1 MRAKRY
7 KLQRRLKPK
16 RSRVKKLLE
25 SKFFW
30 VGILGFFVL
39 AGSTYGIFFTPF
51 FQIKHIEI
59 RGNKNIAE
67 EELRHA
73 VSEPLSGHVVLFKK
87 SHFLL
92 ANATGL
98 ATEIRAV
105 FPEIESVAVQKKF
118 PDKVRVT
125 VQERQGIATWCQNK
139 TLRVELEG
147 SQEQMTRSIRQCFT
161 LDKQG
166 VIFEEMESGKE
177 VILSAEGV
185 EAALGDQVV
194 APVALER
201 ILQFQRS
208 VDTFPLFEQ
217 VGLRVLS
224 LLIVSKERVN
234 AGISEGWE
242 IYFNP
247 SSGVDW
253 QIQKV
258 KLVLEQE
265 ISSQRRP
272 FLDYIDLRFGDQ
284 AYIKYQK

>member
-16 RSRVKKLLE
+16 RSRVKKLLK
-25 SKFFW
+25 SKVFW

-39 AGSTYGIFFTPF
+39 AGSAYGIFFTPF

-67 EELRHA
+67 EKLRQA
-73 VSEPLSGHVVLFKK
+73 VSEPLSGHVVFFKK

-92 ANATGL
+92 ANAAGV
-98 ATEIRAV
+98 AAKIQAV

-125 VQERQGIATWCQNK
+125 VQERQGIGTWCPNK
-139 TLRVELEG
+139 TLSIELEG
-147 SQEQMTRSIRQCFT
+147 SQEQTTRSIRQCFT

-166 VIFEEMESGKE
+166 VIFEETESAKE
-177 VILSAEGV
+177 VTLSAEGV

-194 APVALER
+194 DPVALER

-208 VDTFPLFEQ
+208 VDAFPLFEQ

-247 SSGVDW
+247 SAGVDW

-272 FLDYIDLRFGDQ
+272 FLEYIDLRFGDQ
-284 AYIKYQK
+284 AYIKYRQ

>member
-7 KLQRRLKPK
+7 KLQRRLKQK
-16 RSRVKKLLE
+16 RSRVKKLLK
-25 SKFFW
+25 SRIFW
-30 VGILGFFVL
+30 FTIFGFFVL

-67 EELRHA
+67 EKLQEAASKYLQRKVA
-73 VSEPLSGHVVLFKK
+73 F
-87 SHFLL
+87 FATNNFFL
-92 ANATGL
+92 ANAAGVAAKIQT
-98 ATEIRAV
+98 V

-147 SQEQMTRSIRQCFT
+147 SQEQTTRSIRQCFT

-166 VIFEEMESGKE
+166 VIFEETESAKE
-177 VILSAEGV
+177 VILSSEGV

-194 APVALER
+194 DPVALER
-201 ILQFQRS
+201 MLQFQRS
-208 VDTFPLFEQ
+208 VAAFPLFEQ

-224 LLIVSKERVN
+224 LLVVSKERVN

-247 SSGVDW
+247 SAGVDW

-272 FLDYIDLRFGDQ
+272 FLEYIDLRFGDQ
-284 AYIKYQK
+284 AYIKYRQ

>member
-16 RSRVKKLLE
+16 RSRVKKLLK
-25 SKFFW
+25 SKVFW

-39 AGSTYGIFFTPF
+39 AGSAYGIFFTPF

-67 EELRHA
+67 EELRQA
-73 VSEPLSGHVVLFKK
+73 VSEPLSGHVVFFKK

-92 ANATGL
+92 ANAAGV
-98 ATEIRAV
+98 AAKIQAV

-139 TLRVELEG
+139 TLSIELEG
-147 SQEQMTRSIRQCFT
+147 SQEQTTRSIRQCFT

-166 VIFEEMESGKE
+166 VIFEEMESAKE
-177 VILSAEGV
+177 VTLSAEGV

-194 APVALER
+194 DPVALER
-201 ILQFQRS
+201 MLQFQRS
-208 VDTFPLFEQ
+208 VDAFPLFEQ

-224 LLIVSKERVN
+224 LLVVSKERVN

-247 SSGVDW
+247 SAGVDW

-272 FLDYIDLRFGDQ
+272 FLEYIDLRFGDQ
-284 AYIKYQK
+284 AYIKYQQ

>member
-16 RSRVKKLLE
+16 RSRVKKFLK
-25 SKFFW
+25 SRFFW
-30 VGILGFFVL
+30 FGTLGFFVL
-39 AGSTYGIFFTPF
+39 AGSAYGIFFTPL

-67 EELRHA
+67 EELRQA
-73 VSEPLSGHVVLFKK
+73 ASESLQRKVAF
-87 SHFLL
+87 FTTNNFFL
-92 ANATGL
+92 ANAAVAG
-98 ATEIRAV
+98 AKIQAV
-105 FPEIESVAVQKKF
+105 FPEIESVAVQKRF

-125 VQERQGIATWCQNK
+125 VQERQGIGTWCQNK
-139 TLRVELEG
+139 ILSVNLED
-147 SQEQMTRSIRQCFT
+147 SHEQTTQSIRQCFT

-166 VIFEEMESGKE
+166 VIFEETESGKE

-194 APVALER
+194 DPVAFER
-201 ILQFQRS
+201 MLQFQRS
-208 VDTFPLFEQ
+208 VDAFPLFEQ

-242 IYFNP
+242 MYFNP
-247 SSGVDW
+247 SERGDW

-258 KLVLEQE
+258 KLVLEKE

-272 FLDYIDLRFGDQ
+272 FLEYIDLRFGDQ
-284 AYIKYQK
+284 AYIKYRQ

>member
-1 MRAKRY
+1 M
-7 KLQRRLKPK
+7 
-16 RSRVKKLLE
+16 KKLLK
-25 SKFFW
+25 SKVFW

-51 FQIKHIEI
+51 FQIKYIEI
-59 RGNKNIAE
+59 RGNENIAE
-67 EELRHA
+67 EKLRQA
-73 VSEPLSGHVVLFKK
+73 TSESLQRKVAF
-87 SHFLL
+87 FATNNFFL
-92 ANATGL
+92 ANA
-98 ATEIRAV
+98 AVAAAKIRAV
-105 FPEIESVAVQKKF
+105 FPEIELVAVQKKF

-139 TLRVELEG
+139 ILRVELEG
-147 SQEQMTRSIRQCFT
+147 LQEQTTRSIRQCFA

-194 APVALER
+194 DPVALER
-201 ILQFQRS
+201 MLQFQKS
-208 VDTFPLFEQ
+208 VDAFPLFEQ

-242 IYFNP
+242 MYFNP
-247 SSGVDW
+247 SERIDW

-272 FLDYIDLRFGDQ
+272 FLEYIDLRFLDQ
-284 AYIKYQK
+284 AYIKYRQ